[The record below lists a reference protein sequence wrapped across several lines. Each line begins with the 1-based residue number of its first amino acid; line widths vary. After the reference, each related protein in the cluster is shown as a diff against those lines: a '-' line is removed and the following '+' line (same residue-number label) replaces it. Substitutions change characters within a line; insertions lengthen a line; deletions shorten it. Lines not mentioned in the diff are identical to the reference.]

1 MGEEV
6 RSISADIVRYLQL
19 SDTEI
24 ISRPYGRLYLISA
37 RDAGLKN
44 LQALLMIIEPGKQ
57 TSKHYH
63 PSEEI
68 FFVVKGEALFKGR
81 ILSQQLKAQDTII
94 VPPNEPHQIENISST
109 ETCEILIALSPPRK
123 PEQVTYCD

>member
-1 MGEEV
+1 MGEED
-6 RSISADIVRYLQL
+6 RSISADTVRYLRL

-44 LQALLMIIEPGKQ
+44 LQALLMVIEPGKR

-68 FFVVKGEALFKGR
+68 FFVVKGEALFNSR
-81 ILSQQLKAQDTII
+81 VLSQQVKAQDTII
-94 VPPNEPHQIENISST
+94 VPSNEPHQIENISAT
-109 ETCEILIALSPPRK
+109 ESCEILITLSPPRK
-123 PEQVTYCD
+123 PEQVTYCE